1 MYYLLFGYNGDFK
14 QKAFVEHIEYLREEN
29 ANLFILDT
37 TRIEVN
43 SILEDC
49 RIWLDKG
56 SYDID
61 KASKVLR
68 YCHKNGITAS
78 DVEAQILRLDTT
90 LERYDINSTTVPNHN
105 DNREY
110 QIDEAGLKQTIINT
124 YKNITNDYYLDY
136 SKSFNNRPGC
146 HVYFQVYTI
155 YENVIKRRR

>member
-1 MYYLLFGYNGDFK
+1 MILSLIGYNGDFK
-14 QKAFVEHIEYLREEN
+14 QKAFVELLNTLREEN

-78 DVEAQILRLDTT
+78 DVEAQMQGILHYIEGASNIGLLT
-90 LERYDINSTTVPNHN
+90 LIPP
-105 DNREY
+105 
-110 QIDEAGLKQTIINT
+110 LFQTIMIT
-124 YKNITNDYYLDY
+124 ENI
-136 SKSFNNRPGC
+136 R
-146 HVYFQVYTI
+146 
-155 YENVIKRRR
+155 